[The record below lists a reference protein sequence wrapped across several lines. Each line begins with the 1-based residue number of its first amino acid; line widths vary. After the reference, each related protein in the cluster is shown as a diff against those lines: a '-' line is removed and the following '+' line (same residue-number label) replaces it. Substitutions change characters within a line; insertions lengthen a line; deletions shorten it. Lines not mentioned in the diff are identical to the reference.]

1 MNTKLNFDNFPQ
13 YIGFLGAF
21 CTTISFIP
29 QAVKIQRTQ
38 NTSDISLPMWVLLSL
53 GICCWLTYGILR
65 GDLPLIIANIV
76 TLAISL
82 FILSRKIKYG

>member
-1 MNTKLNFDNFPQ
+1 LNFDNFSQ

-29 QAVKIQRTQ
+29 QAVKIHRTR
-38 NTSDISLPMWVLLSL
+38 NTSDISLPMWVLLSF

-65 GDLPLIIANIV
+65 GDLPLIIANII